1 MRDYLRFWLL
11 GKGQINRLKLGLR
24 NLRVRNSERER
35 ESENVNVIKTDPEHD
50 SA

>member
-24 NLRVRNSERER
+24 NLRERER
-35 ESENVNVIKTDPEHD
+35 ESENVTVIKTDPEHD